1 MLQECRSSRY
11 KCSRC
16 CLLCHC
22 FAVLHSILAEVEFAH
37 LRLIAEMLCAT
48 CYMTISLSVQNAHM
62 SAILLQEQL
71 HGLQGQLSERDV
83 EIEQLQEQL
92 VSSQKTS
99 DTI

>member
-1 MLQECRSSRY
+1 
-11 KCSRC
+11 
-16 CLLCHC
+16 
-22 FAVLHSILAEVEFAH
+22 
-37 LRLIAEMLCAT
+37 
-48 CYMTISLSVQNAHM
+48 M